1 MFGGETGRHGRGS
14 QTIVLSLRVEQAS
27 GGTLP
32 ETEAPSPAPRGLF
45 PAGSPREAA
54 LSSSP
59 GALRSSEAACPR
71 GLVGAPCA
79 LLRSTV
85 PGSVS
90 RPHVIPRCPSGPR
103 ASENQDAALNF
114 CFF

>member
-1 MFGGETGRHGRGS
+1 MFGGETGHHGRGS

-32 ETEAPSPAPRGLF
+32 ETEAPSPAPRCLF

-103 ASENQDAALNF
+103 AAENQDAALNF

>member
-32 ETEAPSPAPRGLF
+32 ETEAPSPAPRCLF
-45 PAGSPREAA
+45 PAGSLREAA

-59 GALRSSEAACPR
+59 ARRVEEQRGRLPSRAA
-71 GLVGAPCA
+71 AF
-79 LLRSTV
+79 
-85 PGSVS
+85 
-90 RPHVIPRCPSGPR
+90 HGPR
-103 ASENQDAALNF
+103 QRFPTACHPALPVWPQGR
-114 CFF
+114 